1 MKRLLSIIV
10 LGVVLAAVVVPM
22 GAMAIEQISE
32 TCTMTHTIVVDSSP
46 DCATKGQPCDVGAG
60 TCPGICCL
68 LNSVYTV
75 TDWMFYLLTILVVF
89 MVIYGGFAYITA
101 AGDPEK
107 AGKGKK
113 ILTYAIIG
121 LAIALLAKIIPSVVK
136 FIVGVS

>member
-1 MKRLLSIIV
+1 M
-10 LGVVLAAVVVPM
+10 AT
-22 GAMAIEQISE
+22 MAIEKLPE
-32 TCTMTHTIVVDSSP
+32 GCTITRSIKLSDSTDCKEIKGCEDLSQGTP
-46 DCATKGQPCDVGAG
+46 DKNC
-60 TCPGICCL
+60 GICCL
-68 LNSVYTV
+68 LQTVYVV

-136 FIVGVS
+136 FIVGV